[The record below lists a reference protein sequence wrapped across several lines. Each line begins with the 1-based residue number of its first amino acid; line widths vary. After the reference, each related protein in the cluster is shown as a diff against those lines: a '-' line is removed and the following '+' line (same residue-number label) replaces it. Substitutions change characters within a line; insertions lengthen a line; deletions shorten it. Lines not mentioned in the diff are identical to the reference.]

1 MRSRRELKLK
11 YAIVNEKLIQVS
23 LQRKY
28 CAQFN
33 RTCTSTLWKLQA
45 IVRLLFKIAKLF
57 DLRHSWRMQ
66 SLSLKYVGISLKYM
80 IDNRHR
86 SCVEDSSQG
95 LFLITEGIATL
106 PTLWET

>member
-1 MRSRRELKLK
+1 
-11 YAIVNEKLIQVS
+11 
-23 LQRKY
+23 
-28 CAQFN
+28 
-33 RTCTSTLWKLQA
+33 
-45 IVRLLFKIAKLF
+45 
-57 DLRHSWRMQ
+57 MQ

-95 LFLITEGIATL
+95 LFLITEEIATL